1 MLIHSMSMTG
11 EVGHHSLYQQDRQTD
26 VGTEA
31 ATSRRILQAPPHC
44 RRNQWLAKVYKLY
57 S

>member
-1 MLIHSMSMTG
+1 MSMTG

-31 ATSRRILQAPPHC
+31 ATSRRILQASPHC

-57 S
+57 C